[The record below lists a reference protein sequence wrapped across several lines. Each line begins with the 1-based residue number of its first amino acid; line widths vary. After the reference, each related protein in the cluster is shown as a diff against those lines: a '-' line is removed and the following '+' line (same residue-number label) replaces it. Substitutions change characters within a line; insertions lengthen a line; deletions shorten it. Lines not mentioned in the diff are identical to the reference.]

1 MFCTSCGTNL
11 ERQGNDNQGNYCPN
25 CGQQTP
31 NGAQARYQAT
41 YGYGARRLTRLA
53 YDKKIAGVCSG
64 LAKYFDADPTLVRL
78 VVLTLAIVT
87 GGLGFLAYI
96 AAWIVMPV
104 EYAAPGLP
112 SPSAASV

>member
-1 MFCTSCGTNL
+1 MFCTSCGTNI
-11 ERQGNDNQGNYCPN
+11 DNQGNFCPQ

-31 NGAQARYQAT
+31 QGAQARYQST

-53 YDKKIAGVCSG
+53 YDKKIGGVCSG

-87 GGLGFLAYI
+87 GGLGFLAYL
-96 AAWIVMPV
+96 AAWIIMPV

-112 SPSAASV
+112 SPSTAGM